1 MTDRLSRRSYLTT
14 VLGVSATALGSGTAM
29 ATDAAVQ
36 DQSSQRP
43 AADCPMLRYDP
54 SNNAVRP
61 NGDGPSEAVDELW
74 RFDTDGGL
82 YSQPVVADGTV
93 YVTSTDQTVYAVD
106 GSSGNEQWRVGTNT
120 ELRAT
125 PAVTKGLV
133 VIPTNNRL
141 LAVSAANGAGEWKS
155 QKFSNTRSLTVT
167 QSGGSAQIYV
177 VSDGNDQLRRVN
189 AVTGDIVWQVALPG
203 RSDGLT
209 NAPAVAN
216 GHLYDIEI
224 GEHVH
229 DYRTQDHAYLKAR
242 STEDGSEQWTSSLG
256 HDLHKINNRL
266 TYSEGSIYI
275 GTSKGVGR
283 RFDAETG
290 EQSWAISSID
300 SVNTYP
306 VHANSLVYFATNE
319 ELVAV
324 DPSIGTKRWSVSLS
338 GKPTS
343 PVYVDGTL
351 YLGSTDNNMYAYDA
365 ETGEQNWNFSI
376 GSSIKA
382 PPVVTDDIIYVSST
396 DGSLY
401 ALSKTDATP
410 TGPDV
415 TGDGNPAQD
424 LDGDGLYEDVNGDGS
439 FTIVDV
445 QALFANLDSDAVQQN
460 ADLFDFN
467 GDGEVNVSDVQT
479 LYSKLQ

>member
-1 MTDRLSRRSYLTT
+1 MADWLSRRAYLTT
-14 VLGVSATALGSGTAM
+14 VLGVSATAIGTGTAM

-36 DQSSQRP
+36 EQSSQRP
-43 AADCPMLRYDP
+43 ATDCRMLRYDP

-61 NGDGPSEAVDELW
+61 NGNGPSEAVDELW
-74 RFDTDGGL
+74 RFDTGGGL
-82 YSQPVVADGTV
+82 YSQPVVANGTV
-93 YVTSTDQTVYAVD
+93 YITSTDQTVYAVD
-106 GSSGNEQWRVGTNT
+106 GSSGSEQWRVGTNT

-125 PAVTKGLV
+125 PAVTEGLV

-141 LAVSAANGAGEWKS
+141 LAVSAANGAGEWQS
-155 QKFSNTRSLTVT
+155 QEFSNTRSLTVT
-167 QSGGSAQIYV
+167 QSGGSSQIYV
-177 VSDGNDQLRRVN
+177 LSDGNDQLRRVN
-189 AVTGDIVWQVALPG
+189 AVTGEVVWEHGLHNG
-203 RSDGLT
+203 SNGLT
-209 NAPAVAN
+209 QALAVAD
-216 GHLYDIEI
+216 GRVYGIESHVDYDDDSS
-224 GEHVH
+224 V
-229 DYRTQDHAYLKAR
+229 TAW
-242 STEDGSEQWTSSLG
+242 STEDGSQQWKFDLG
-256 HDLHKINNRL
+256 AEYGIKNRI
-266 TYSEGSIYI
+266 TYSDGAVY
-275 GTSKGVGR
+275 VGR
-283 RFDAETG
+283 PDGGGLKIDAESG
-290 EQSWAISSID
+290 EQNWAINSID

-306 VHANSLVYFATNE
+306 VHANSLVYFTTNK

-365 ETGEQNWNFSI
+365 ETGDQKWNFSI

-410 TGPDV
+410 AGPDV

-445 QALFANLDSDAVQQN
+445 QALFANLDSDAVQEN

-467 GDGEVNVSDVQT
+467 GDGKVNVSDVQA
-479 LYSKLQ
+479 LYNKLQ